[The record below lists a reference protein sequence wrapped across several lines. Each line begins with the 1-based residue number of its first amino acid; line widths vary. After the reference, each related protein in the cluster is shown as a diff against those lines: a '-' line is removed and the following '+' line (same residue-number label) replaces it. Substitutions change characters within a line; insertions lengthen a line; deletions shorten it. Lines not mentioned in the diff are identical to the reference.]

1 MPAKHS
7 RHIALT
13 GSLVE
18 WAEHQVARGEYTSVS
33 DLIRTA
39 VRFLKA
45 HEEGRREALSLT
57 HEPETVADESCR
69 LR

>member
-13 GSLVE
+13 GPLAE
-18 WAEHQVARGEYTSVS
+18 WAERQVAEGEYTSVS

-39 VRFLKA
+39 IRILK
-45 HEEGRREALSLT
+45 EQDEGRRKTSAPACKQQ
-57 HEPETVADESCR
+57 HPGV
-69 LR
+69 

>member
-13 GSLVE
+13 GPLAE
-18 WAEHQVARGEYTSVS
+18 WVDSQVSEGEYTSVS

-39 VRFLKA
+39 IRLLREQEQK
-45 HEEGRREALSLT
+45 RRAGA
-57 HEPETVADESCR
+57 VAIPSATADNR
-69 LR
+69 V

>member
-13 GSLVE
+13 GPLAQWVDS
-18 WAEHQVARGEYTSVS
+18 QVSEGEYTSAS

-39 VRFLKA
+39 IRLLREQEQK
-45 HEEGRREALSLT
+45 RRAGAGAIPATTSDN
-57 HEPETVADESCR
+57 HV
-69 LR
+69 

>member
-13 GSLVE
+13 GPLAE
-18 WAEHQVARGEYTSVS
+18 WVDGQVARGEYTSVS

-39 VRFLKA
+39 IRVLRA
-45 HEEGRREALSLT
+45 QEEGRASLASAAANRSVEQDHT
-57 HEPETVADESCR
+57 
-69 LR
+69 

>member
-13 GSLVE
+13 GPLAE
-18 WAEHQVARGEYTSVS
+18 WVDGQVSMGEYTSVS

-39 VRFLKA
+39 IRLLREQEHK
-45 HEEGRREALSLT
+45 RRAGGGVILST
-57 HEPETVADESCR
+57 TAESHV
-69 LR
+69 

>member
-13 GSLVE
+13 GPLAE
-18 WAEHQVARGEYTSVS
+18 WVDSQVSEGEYTSVS

-39 VRFLKA
+39 IRLLREQEQK
-45 HEEGRREALSLT
+45 RRAGAGVIPSAT
-57 HEPETVADESCR
+57 ADNR
-69 LR
+69 V

>member
-13 GSLVE
+13 GPLAE
-18 WAEHQVARGEYTSVS
+18 WMDSQVAEGEYTSVS

-39 VRFLKA
+39 IRLLREQDQK
-45 HEEGRREALSLT
+45 RRAGAGAIPST
-57 HEPETVADESCR
+57 TADNHV
-69 LR
+69 